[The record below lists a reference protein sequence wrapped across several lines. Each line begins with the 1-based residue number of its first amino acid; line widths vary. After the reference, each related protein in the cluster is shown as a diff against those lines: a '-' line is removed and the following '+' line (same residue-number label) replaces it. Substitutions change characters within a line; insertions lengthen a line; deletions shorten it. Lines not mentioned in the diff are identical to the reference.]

1 MTNGPD
7 GNPAG
12 SPPDRQENASRS
24 RGALRDLNL
33 RLILSSFLFLYV
45 GFILLVFLSN
55 ALWLGRE
62 NEMTHTTYIHQVL
75 HDQEMRDGLWF
86 SIKLSLITSTI
97 TAFLGILV
105 AIPSA
110 YALSR
115 YKFKLFA
122 LVDTVIDLPI
132 VVPPLIGGLALLI
145 FFRQS
150 PIGTAI
156 DNVIPIVFT
165 PTGIVVAQFFVAS
178 AFSIRALKATFD
190 QINPRF
196 EAVARSLG
204 CTSWEAMWRIA
215 LPLAKNGIIAG
226 LIMTWARALGE
237 FGPIMILAGAT
248 PGKTDVLSVAAFLS
262 MSSGKVEV
270 AIAIVV
276 LMVLVATVTLV
287 TFKKLGG
294 RGYIW

>member
-1 MTNGPD
+1 M
-7 GNPAG
+7 
-12 SPPDRQENASRS
+12 QESKQKTKRS
-24 RGALRDLNL
+24 RGTIRDLNL

-45 GFILLVFLSN
+45 GIILMVFISN

-62 NEMTHTTYIHQVL
+62 NQLTHTRYITQVL
-75 HDQEMRDGLWF
+75 MDQEMRDGLWF
-86 SIKLSLITSTI
+86 SIKLSLVTSLITSVI
-97 TAFLGILV
+97 AILI

-122 LVDTVIDLPI
+122 FVDTVIDLPI
-132 VVPPLIGGLALLI
+132 VVPPLIAGLALLI
-145 FFRQS
+145 FFKQS
-150 PIGTAI
+150 PIGNAI
-156 DNVIPIVFT
+156 NDIVPIVFT
-165 PTGIVVAQFFVAS
+165 KTGIIVAQFFVAS

-204 CTSWEAMWRIA
+204 CTSWQAMWRIA

-226 LIMTWARALGE
+226 LVMTWARALGE
-237 FGPIMILAGAT
+237 FGPIMMLAGAT

-270 AIAIVV
+270 SIAIVV
-276 LMVLVATVTLV
+276 LMVLVATATLI

-294 RGYIW
+294 QGYIW